1 MPADL
6 QKKDEL
12 RKDLALF
19 EDILRAL
26 ARDNVHS
33 EDATFLIERRIEQI
47 KKALED

>member
-1 MPADL
+1 MPTDL

-26 ARDNVHS
+26 SRDNANS
-33 EDATFLIERRIEQI
+33 EDAVFLIERRVEQI